1 MKHIEYKLHRILHTN
16 YKKSYMKAG
25 QDWYIGNGQ
34 FLTLGATKKHLLKK
48 MAYIKK
54 ALEKAY
60 AVYSN
65 FESMLNI
72 TETNGNLFADVLELE
87 ELLSVTELFVRD
99 FIEAYEALESQEA
112 EFREQHLSRIESSDE
127 LPF

>member
-1 MKHIEYKLHRILHTN
+1 
-16 YKKSYMKAG
+16 
-25 QDWYIGNGQ
+25 
-34 FLTLGATKKHLLKK
+34 

-99 FIEAYEALESQEA
+99 FIEAYEALESQEE
-112 EFREQHLSRIESSDE
+112 EFREQHLSRMESSNE

>member
-1 MKHIEYKLHRILHTN
+1 MKRTEYKLRSILHTN
-16 YKKSYMKAG
+16 YKKAYLKAG
-25 QDWYIGNGQ
+25 QDWYIGNGR
-34 FLTLGATKKHLLKK
+34 FLTLGETKRHLLKK

-65 FESMLNI
+65 FEDLLNI

-99 FIEAYEALESQEA
+99 FIEAYEALESQEE
-112 EFREQHLSRIESSDE
+112 EFREQHLSRMESSNE

>member
-1 MKHIEYKLHRILHTN
+1 MKRTEYKLHRILHTN

-54 ALEKAY
+54 ALE
-60 AVYSN
+60 
-65 FESMLNI
+65 
-72 TETNGNLFADVLELE
+72 VLK
-87 ELLSVTELFVRD
+87 
-99 FIEAYEALESQEA
+99 
-112 EFREQHLSRIESSDE
+112 
-127 LPF
+127 